1 MLLGF
6 SDYREQS
13 EHLAEFLGFPF
24 ALVKVHYF
32 PDEEC
37 KVTLPQDLPE
47 HVVFCRSLDHPN
59 NKLVELLLAAKTA
72 RELGARKLTLVAPYM
87 CYMRQDKAFI
97 PGESTS
103 QDIIGR
109 LLAELFDHV
118 ITVDPHLHRTH
129 NFKDAVPAKQAIALS
144 ATPLMCNFLEKKSD
158 TILLGPDSESEQWV
172 KSIAEGASLP
182 GFVATKQRL
191 GDREIRITLPETEMA
206 EKAVVV
212 VDDVVSSGE
221 TIAIAAQQCIERG
234 ANRVDVLVVHPLFAE
249 GAVERLKQAGVG
261 EIWSTDS
268 ISHPSNCIPLA
279 ELLGGAVRLIV

>member
-13 EHLAEFLGFPF
+13 IHLAEFLGLPF
-24 ALVKVHYF
+24 AQVNVHYF

-37 KVTLPQDLPE
+37 KLTLPQNLPG

-59 NKLVELLLAAKTA
+59 NKLLELLLAAKTA
-72 RELGARKLTLVAPYM
+72 RELGANKLTLVAPYM
-87 CYMRQDKAFI
+87 CYMRQDKAFN
-97 PGESTS
+97 PGESIS
-103 QDIIGR
+103 QVIIGQ

-129 NFKDAVPAKQAIALS
+129 DFKEAVPAKQSVALS
-144 ATPLMCNFLEKKSD
+144 ATPLMRNFLGKKSD

-172 KSIAEGASLP
+172 QSIAAGAGMASC
-182 GFVATKQRL
+182 VATKQRL
-191 GDREIRITLPETEMA
+191 GDREIRISLPDIEMA
-206 EKAVVV
+206 GKTIVV

-221 TIAIAAQQCIERG
+221 TLAIAAQQCIDRG
-234 ANRVDVLVVHPLFAE
+234 ASRVDVLVVHPLFAK
-249 GAVERLKQAGVG
+249 GAVERLKQAGIG
-261 EIWSTDS
+261 DIWSTDS

-279 ELLGGAVRLIV
+279 ELLGSAVNTLI